1 MKHLHFHI
9 GRGGRFYNGG
19 HLTFKGEADFA
30 EIQRGRA
37 DDLLWIDEDENG
49 NPLPKEQQQL
59 RALCSGEIL
68 AQGDEIYAETGR
80 LDFDGEFDTDYV
92 TTPDNLNDDE
102 IRVMWR
108 EFFGDADYVLTTL
121 GEFDFNDDFERREIV
136 EIVVKNDLWRWDDYN
151 PQLLGID
158 DDEAFAYAFYY
169 SGEYSGDRNN
179 RIYLAFKQ

>member
-59 RALCSGEIL
+59 RALCSGKLL

-92 TTPDNLNDDE
+92 TTPDDLNEDE
-102 IRVMWR
+102 AQALFDYYFGEGANMVATYNSDPFEVDHEEFVGTMRHKAEYGLDGWR
-108 EFFGDADYVLTTL
+108 
-121 GEFDFNDDFERREIV
+121 
-136 EIVVKNDLWRWDDYN
+136 N
-151 PQLLGID
+151 PTPQWLGID
-158 DDEAFAYAFYY
+158 DDEAFAWSFYR
-169 SGEYSGDRNN
+169 SGFCPENSLF
-179 RIYLAFKQ
+179 LAVKQ